1 MEEAFLLKKLDE
13 GYYEEAVQYF
23 ETERKYDIV
32 IDQLKDIFNEYN
44 NKYASVKTSNKIRRY
59 MWDLNRE
66 ERKRKKKCPHCNKE
80 YLLTNYA
87 KHFKSKTHISKYGI
101 IIANP

>member
-13 GYYEEAVQYF
+13 GYYEEAIEYF

-32 IDQLKDIFNEYN
+32 IDELKDLFNKYN
-44 NKYASVKTSNKIRRY
+44 NIYASKKNTNKLRRA

-66 ERKRKKKCPHCNKE
+66 ERKRKKRCPHCNKE
-80 YLLTNYA
+80 YLLSNYSKHLKTN
-87 KHFKSKTHISKYGI
+87 THINLYGVI
-101 IIANP
+101 TYP